1 MSLLNSKFSNFIFSF
16 PSKWI
21 YPDVE
26 EEFSPIFKRA
36 TFPYKS
42 ATSYINATIQSI
54 SWPAID
60 VETVSQ
66 TVTQKRSHV
75 RSGKDYGK
83 SPSREYVGGFDM
95 ELSSL
100 REFTVIFKTTEGFL
114 NYFIMHRQFEKFL
127 SYGPSNE
134 PNLGHVQLQLLDHT
148 GYLIATKIYYEII
161 MTGISELE
169 LSYAS
174 NVPEFRTFSVSFKS
188 SGSKIKFE
196 KQ

>member
-21 YPDVE
+21 YPEIE
-26 EEFSPIFKRA
+26 EEFSPFFKRV

-42 ATSYINATIQSI
+42 ANSYINASIQSI
-54 SWPAID
+54 SWPAVE

-66 TVTQKRSHV
+66 TVTQRRSNI
-75 RSGKDYGK
+75 RSGRDLGK
-83 SPSREYVGGFDM
+83 STTREYVGGFDM
-95 ELSSL
+95 ELSAL
-100 REFTVIFKTTEGFL
+100 KEFTVIFKTTEGFL

-127 SYGPSNE
+127 SYGPENE

-148 GYLIATKIYYEII
+148 GYLIATKIYHDII
-161 MTGISELE
+161 ITSISELE
-169 LSYAS
+169 LSYS
-174 NVPEFRTFSVSFKS
+174 INVPEFRTFSVSFKS
-188 SGSKIKFE
+188 SGSQIKFE